1 MATDQVVDARDVLSA
16 LMELRRLGNRP
27 ALEDLEK
34 LEPDLSEFL
43 LEELTGI
50 HHDLLHLGASA
61 PRARRLSRRVET
73 LTLVMVHSLRHAHLR
88 LWRDQAAGTP
98 LARLNSSVDGSAT
111 TADPSGPREE
121 GDSPSEL
128 RPRDGPDPDPAG

>member
-1 MATDQVVDARDVLSA
+1 MASDQVVVAQDVLRA
-16 LMELRRLGNRP
+16 LMELRRLGTRP

-73 LTLVMVHSLRHAHLR
+73 LALVVVHALRHAHLR
-88 LWRDQAAGTP
+88 LWGDQAAGTP
-98 LARLNSSVDGSAT
+98 LALLNSSADGPAA
-111 TADPSGPREE
+111 TADLSGPREE
-121 GDSPSEL
+121 GDDGPSEP
-128 RPRDGPDPDPAG
+128 RPGDGL